1 METAG
6 RESRPGELQIYLN
19 KYLGF
24 SDLTVLSMTPRQI
37 QIKQFELEQ
46 LLLLDNVKE
55 FIKNNGKIE
64 DLMADN
70 PLYIKWC
77 ELKGINLEDNDGVVN
92 TDVLGLSETLNK
104 AGTAEERALI
114 LKKFMKE
121 RK

>member
-1 METAG
+1 
-6 RESRPGELQIYLN
+6 
-19 KYLGF
+19 
-24 SDLTVLSMTPRQI
+24 MTPRQI

-70 PLYIKWC
+70 PLYVKWC
-77 ELKGINLEDNDGVVN
+77 ELKGIKIEDNDGVVN